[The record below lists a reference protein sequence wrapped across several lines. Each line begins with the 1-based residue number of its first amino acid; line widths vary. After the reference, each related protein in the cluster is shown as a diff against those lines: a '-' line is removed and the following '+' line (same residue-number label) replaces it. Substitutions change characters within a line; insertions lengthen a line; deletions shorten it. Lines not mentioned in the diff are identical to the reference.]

1 MGKCVHVLVLVLFF
15 GAAPAWAG
23 QVPDNQPL
31 PGYMVNN
38 PPLAPEVIGGK
49 PTRVLQCIDRH
60 AAYIIEVP
68 AKWNGRLAM
77 WAHGYR
83 GTGTVLT
90 VDLPD
95 FSLRG
100 RILQDGYAWAASSY
114 YANGYDVRAVV
125 TTTHDLAQRFAEL
138 VAKPK
143 QVLIAGVVHGWAHR
157 RALA

>member
-1 MGKCVHVLVLVLFF
+1 VGRA
-15 GAAPAWAG
+15 GPRQPAVAWLHG
-23 QVPDNQPL
+23 EQPT
-31 PGYMVNN
+31 PG
-38 PPLAPEVIGGK
+38 PEVIGGK
-49 PTRVLQCIDRH
+49 PTRVLQGIHRH
-60 AAYIIEVP
+60 AAYTIEVP

-100 RILQDGYAWAASSY
+100 RILQDGYARAASSY

-125 TTTHDLAQRFAEL
+125 TTTPSGSPSWSPNRS
-138 VAKPK
+138 
-143 QVLIAGVVHGWAHR
+143 R
-157 RALA
+157 S